1 MSYADSL
8 LSTGERITH
17 RVRQHWFVLL
27 WGARIP
33 IAAILAAVLLV
44 VLSQNVTDGN
54 FRTILG
60 WLTAILFVGG
70 LAFLAWATLRYLNT
84 EFVLTNRRVVQ
95 VEGVVNKRATDSSLE
110 KINDAVLTQ
119 SIFGRMFGFGDLD
132 VLTAAEAGIERFRMI
147 IDPIGFKR
155 AMLDAKH
162 EYEVDM
168 ERSGWQPS
176 PPIRAAAPGGGPAGT
191 SGGGAAVR
199 PGPDGDGPVT
209 ARPSSPPPAEPV
221 LAAAPVPRAEP
232 AGRPPDESGERITP
246 SATQATPPTPAAAAP
261 RVNPDEVTR
270 TLANL
275 ADLRDRGAI
284 SAEEYEAKKTDLLA
298 RL

>member
-17 RVRQHWFVLL
+17 RVRQHWLVLL
-27 WGARIP
+27 WGARMP
-33 IAAILAAVLLV
+33 IAAIIGALLLLV
-44 VLSQNVTDGN
+44 LSSAARPSGLASDLLGILTLVL
-54 FRTILG
+54 FL
-60 WLTAILFVGG
+60 GG

-110 KINDAVLTQ
+110 KINDAVLSQ

-132 VLTAAEAGIERFRMI
+132 ILTAAEAGIERFRMI

-162 EYEVDM
+162 EHEVDM

-176 PPIRAAAPGGGPAGT
+176 PPIRAAAGAGAATTPAAPGSGGPAG
-191 SGGGAAVR
+191 GG
-199 PGPDGDGPVT
+199 
-209 ARPSSPPPAEPV
+209 PPPAGAPARPV
-221 LAAAPVPRAEP
+221 GDAPAQTGSAATATAAPA
-232 AGRPPDESGERITP
+232 A
-246 SATQATPPTPAAAAP
+246 PAAPAPAAQVAP
-261 RVNPDEVTR
+261 KVNPDEVTR

-284 SAEEYEAKKTDLLA
+284 SAEEYEAKKTDLLG

>member
-1 MSYADSL
+1 MSYADTL

-17 RVRQHWFVLL
+17 RVRQHWLVLV

-33 IAAILAAVLLV
+33 IAAIIGSLLLLILSSAARPSGLASDLLSLLTAVLFL
-44 VLSQNVTDGN
+44 
-54 FRTILG
+54 
-60 WLTAILFVGG
+60 GG
-70 LAFLAWATLRYLNT
+70 LAFLAWATLQYLNT

-95 VEGVVNKRATDSSLE
+95 VQGVVNKRATDSSLE

-119 SIFGRMFGFGDLD
+119 SIFGRILGFGDLD

-176 PPIRAAAPGGGPAGT
+176 PPIRAASAAGAASTGGSNPSPAG
-191 SGGGAAVR
+191 GAGAT
-199 PGPDGDGPVT
+199 G
-209 ARPSSPPPAEPV
+209 S
-221 LAAAPVPRAEP
+221 
-232 AGRPPDESGERITP
+232 AG
-246 SATQATPPTPAAAAP
+246 SASPAAAAGSASATTSPPAAPAAPAAPAP
-261 RVNPDEVTR
+261 RVDPDEVTR

-284 SAEEYEAKKTDLLA
+284 SAEDFEAKKTDLLS

>member
-8 LSTGERITH
+8 LSTGERVTH
-17 RVRQHWFVLL
+17 RVRQHWFVLV

-33 IAAILAAVLLV
+33 IAAIVIAIILLF
-44 VLSQNVTDGN
+44 LSRGVGDPWG
-54 FRTILG
+54 TILG
-60 WLTAILFVGG
+60 LLTAVLFFGG
-70 LAFLAWATLRYLNT
+70 LAFLAWGTLRYLNT

-110 KINDAVLTQ
+110 KINDAVLSQ
-119 SIFGRMFGFGDLD
+119 SIFGRIFGFGDLD

-162 EYEVDM
+162 AYEVDM

-176 PPIRAAAPGGGPAGT
+176 PPIRAASSATGGQSSGAAGSAGGAGGAGGASGSTTGSPSNAAASSPGGLGSSSQGT
-191 SGGGAAVR
+191 GAE
-199 PGPDGDGPVT
+199 T
-209 ARPSSPPPAEPV
+209 PSRSAPT
-221 LAAAPVPRAEP
+221 AAPASTPGASVV
-232 AGRPPDESGERITP
+232 SP
-246 SATQATPPTPAAAAP
+246 SAPAKA
-261 RVNPDEVTR
+261 NPDEVTR
-270 TLANL
+270 TLASL

-284 SAEEYEAKKTDLLA
+284 SAEEYEAKKTDLLG

>member
-8 LSTGERITH
+8 LSTGERITR
-17 RVRQHWFVLL
+17 RVRQHWFVLV

-33 IAAILAAVLLV
+33 IAAIIGALLLLV
-44 VLSQNVTDGN
+44 LSSAARPTGLASDLLGLLTLVL
-54 FRTILG
+54 FL
-60 WLTAILFVGG
+60 GG
-70 LAFLAWATLRYLNT
+70 LAFLAWGTLRYLNT
-84 EFVLTNRRVVQ
+84 EFVLTNRRVLQ

-176 PPIRAAAPGGGPAGT
+176 PPIRAT
-191 SGGGAAVR
+191 SSSGAASANV
-199 PGPDGDGPVT
+199 G
-209 ARPSSPPPAEPV
+209 AASASAAPSSPASAAPSSPASAAPAAETPARIVTAASAVQAAPNQAKTPPPAAMPK
-221 LAAAPVPRAEP
+221 
-232 AGRPPDESGERITP
+232 
-246 SATQATPPTPAAAAP
+246 
-261 RVNPDEVTR
+261 VNPDEVTR

>member
-8 LSTGERITH
+8 LSTGERVSH
-17 RVRQHWFVLL
+17 RARQHWLVLL

-33 IAAILAAVLLV
+33 IAAIIAALLLLI
-44 VLSQNVTDGN
+44 LSQNVTGTARDLLS
-54 FRTILG
+54 I
-60 WLTAILFVGG
+60 LTAVLFIGG

-84 EFVLTNRRVVQ
+84 EFILTNRRVVQ

-119 SIFGRMFGFGDLD
+119 SIFGRIFGFGDLD
-132 VLTAAEAGIERFRMI
+132 ILTAAEAGIERFRMI

-176 PPIRAAAPGGGPAGT
+176 PPIRASTAGAVSMVAPAEEPAPVVT
-191 SGGGAAVR
+191 GGALL
-199 PGPDGDGPVT
+199 
-209 ARPSSPPPAEPV
+209 PADDV
-221 LAAAPVPRAEP
+221 APL
-232 AGRPPDESGERITP
+232 
-246 SATQATPPTPAAAAP
+246 SATPVAAD
-261 RVNPDEVTR
+261 RGNPDEVTR
-270 TLANL
+270 TLASL

-284 SAEEYEAKKTDLLA
+284 SAEDYEAKKADLLS

>member
-17 RVRQHWFVLL
+17 RVRQHWLVLL

-33 IAAILAAVLLV
+33 IAAIIGALLLLVLGSAAGATGLANQLLGLLTAVLFL
-44 VLSQNVTDGN
+44 
-54 FRTILG
+54 
-60 WLTAILFVGG
+60 GG
-70 LAFLAWATLRYLNT
+70 LAFLVWATLRYLNT
-84 EFVLTNRRVVQ
+84 EFVLTNRRVLQ
-95 VEGVVNKRATDSSLE
+95 VEGVMNKRATDSSLE

-176 PPIRAAAPGGGPAGT
+176 PP
-191 SGGGAAVR
+191 
-199 PGPDGDGPVT
+199 
-209 ARPSSPPPAEPV
+209 
-221 LAAAPVPRAEP
+221 
-232 AGRPPDESGERITP
+232 
-246 SATQATPPTPAAAAP
+246 
-261 RVNPDEVTR
+261 
-270 TLANL
+270 
-275 ADLRDRGAI
+275 
-284 SAEEYEAKKTDLLA
+284 
-298 RL
+298 

>member
-8 LSTGERITH
+8 LSTGERVSH
-17 RVRQHWFVLL
+17 RARQHWFVLL

-33 IAAILAAVLLV
+33 IAAIIAALLLLVLSGNVQDSTFRTFLGILTAVL
-44 VLSQNVTDGN
+44 
-54 FRTILG
+54 FI
-60 WLTAILFVGG
+60 GG

-84 EFVLTNRRVVQ
+84 EFVLTNRRVIQ
-95 VEGVVNKRATDSSLE
+95 VEGVINKRATDSSLE

-119 SIFGRMFGFGDLD
+119 SIFGRIFGFGDLD
-132 VLTAAEAGIERFRMI
+132 VLTAAEAGIERFRML

-162 EYEVDM
+162 AYEVDM

-176 PPIRAAAPGGGPAGT
+176 PPIRASTAGAVST
-191 SGGGAAVR
+191 VTPVEEAAVEEPAPAVIEEPLLPADEVAPLSSTPATS
-199 PGPDGDGPVT
+199 PGP
-209 ARPSSPPPAEPV
+209 
-221 LAAAPVPRAEP
+221 LAATDRA
-232 AGRPPDESGERITP
+232 
-246 SATQATPPTPAAAAP
+246 
-261 RVNPDEVTR
+261 NPDEVTR
-270 TLANL
+270 TLASL

-284 SAEEYEAKKTDLLA
+284 SAEEYEAKKADLLS

>member
-33 IAAILAAVLLV
+33 IAAIIAALLIV
-44 VLSQNVTDGN
+44 VLSQNVTGTARD
-54 FRTILG
+54 LLSL
-60 WLTAILFVGG
+60 LTAVLFIGG
-70 LAFLAWATLRYLNT
+70 LAFLAWGTLRYLNT

-95 VEGVVNKRATDSSLE
+95 VEGVINKRATDSSLE

-132 VLTAAEAGIERFRMI
+132 VLTAAEAGIERFRML

-176 PPIRAAAPGGGPAGT
+176 PPIRAASSSGATTTGAGSSAGGGPGPIGVPSTVGGPGAG
-191 SGGGAAVR
+191 SPAAVADAPPR
-199 PGPDGDGPVT
+199 VATPAPVSAPT
-209 ARPSSPPPAEPV
+209 PPPVAQ
-221 LAAAPVPRAEP
+221 APK
-232 AGRPPDESGERITP
+232 
-246 SATQATPPTPAAAAP
+246 
-261 RVNPDEVTR
+261 VNPDEVTR

-284 SAEEYEAKKTDLLA
+284 SAEEYEAKKTDLLG

>member
-17 RVRQHWFVLL
+17 RVRQHWFVLV

-33 IAAILAAVLLV
+33 IAAIIVAIILLFLSRGIGDPAGTLLGLLTAVL
-44 VLSQNVTDGN
+44 
-54 FRTILG
+54 F
-60 WLTAILFVGG
+60 FGG
-70 LAFLAWATLRYLNT
+70 LAFLAWGTLRYLNT

-110 KINDAVLTQ
+110 KINDAVLSQ
-119 SIFGRMFGFGDLD
+119 SIFGRVFGFGDLD

-176 PPIRAAAPGGGPAGT
+176 PPIRAAAPSAGPP
-191 SGGGAAVR
+191 SGGAA
-199 PGPDGDGPVT
+199 PATGGGSSTGGGSGSGPTPSGVGGTGAESTAAVAEVPPRVTTPAPV
-209 ARPSSPPPAEPV
+209 SSP
-221 LAAAPVPRAEP
+221 
-232 AGRPPDESGERITP
+232 TP
-246 SATQATPPTPAAAAP
+246 SAVAAP
-261 RVNPDEVTR
+261 PKVNPDEVTR

-284 SAEEYEAKKTDLLA
+284 SAEEYEAKKTDLLG